1 MATRLDTAANAAAT
15 TLAYSISAGNNRCLI
30 VGAQMEGT
38 LSGNIGASYGGQTM
52 SLVRQEIAGSG
63 TTQQTV
69 ALFYLNDAGIVSAAN
84 TNVIITNLAS
94 VDQTV
99 HARSYQDVVQTTP
112 TNTDSDTS
120 GAATPNPLANCD
132 IVTSNANAVVVSLSG
147 MGNAGTAAWGST
159 MTEQTQQ
166 ADSSSTGSLAD
177 DEVPSPTT
185 IACDCTWT
193 TQNRAAIVA
202 LELED
207 LQSGPTIES
216 GVYSANGVATDSIVG
231 QSTAQA
237 SYSSD
242 GVATDSIVGQS
253 TAQAS
258 YSSDGTAATN
268 SIGVEINLG
277 TYSSNGNAVTN
288 GVGIALKAGVYFSA
302 GNAITSGTGQSE
314 AQANYSSDGTVTT
327 SGIGQSTAQAN
338 YSSDGTATTS
348 GIGQSIAEAVYSSD
362 GTATTS
368 GIGQSIAEAV
378 YSSDGT
384 ATTVAQASGYIS
396 GDGEATGNAT
406 VNGIGQGISVS
417 SYSSDGAATT
427 NGAGLSIGI
436 GVASSDGVSTTI
448 GIGQSTA
455 KAYADGYPA
464 SSIATGIGQS
474 EAQAN
479 YSSDGIATTLGDG
492 NSIGVGVASAS
503 GTAISN
509 SIGIGIGVG
518 IASASG
524 TSIAVS
530 DIKIIRP
537 MVAVA
542 QGTSTA
548 EGNPGAASG
557 SGLSIGTSTAQAEIK
572 VIFAARA
579 STYTTF
585 EEALFL
591 TEDDFFLITESGLN
605 LIGEEVIE
613 SGGPHA
619 EVFGIG
625 SISQSQSI
633 VLLQEIFLINLAIS
647 DAIKEHKRTA
657 IINSD
662 TLINVNG
669 EVITATPITID
680 NGYAEQYYEAWKT
693 FNTDYERRYNMEQ
706 VELLFTKLGYN
717 ISKQD
722 NNGRLA
728 WKVQW

>member
-216 GVYSANGVATDSIVG
+216 GVYSAN
-231 QSTAQA
+231 
-237 SYSSD
+237 